1 MYYRKALELQAFLD
15 TAEDQ
20 DLMEGYKA
28 VELNSEENSKGDR
41 SLWAHCQAISDMKF
55 THVVSC
61 QKYGIHKQSGDAR
74 AQDILKLM
82 TKYVRDCFDET
93 SFGNCIQKLL
103 LDILIVL

>member
-1 MYYRKALELQAFLD
+1 MYSSNFDVILFE
-15 TAEDQ
+15 

-55 THVVSC
+55 TYVVSC
-61 QKYGIHKQSGDAR
+61 QQYGIQKQSGDAR

-82 TKYVRDCFDET
+82 TKYVRF
-93 SFGNCIQKLL
+93 F
-103 LDILIVL
+103 